1 MIEPFRPS
9 MCIRKVSVFEWILL
23 LNWVRILHKVEF
35 VLHKVEA
42 VLHKVEVAEG
52 VRKWWRS
59 GVVAPV
65 F

>member
-1 MIEPFRPS
+1 MNT
-9 MCIRKVSVFEWILL
+9 ILL
-23 LNWVRILHKVEF
+23 LLWVRILHKVEF

-59 GVVAPV
+59 GVVGAV